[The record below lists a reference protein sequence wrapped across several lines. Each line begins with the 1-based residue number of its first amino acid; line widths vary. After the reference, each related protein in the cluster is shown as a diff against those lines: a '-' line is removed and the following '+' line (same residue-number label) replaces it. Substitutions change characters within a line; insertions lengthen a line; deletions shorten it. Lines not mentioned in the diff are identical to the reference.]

1 MPSDSDSHKPCVL
14 CGQTGKAQQALS
26 IIRLS
31 CCKGK
36 CRDYDYIKA
45 TDPVS
50 CCTTIMLPDLRAPLN
65 SAQHGAFLSDH
76 VCSSH
81 ASDCSR
87 GPGKREQ
94 QGRTP
99 SISLLLHMSRKDIW
113 WVLIIQIC
121 YLKLFL
127 HVKVVIQNW
136 FCMWKYTL
144 SSPAWVDLT
153 NKPISQAYTMGKATI
168 SLPISKLCKNSIKFT
183 FRSLTNNSP
192 SLCNTYLC
200 TGRLL
205 WDTFCDRT
213 FSTLG
218 SRLPSPQDFWLVF
231 MS

>member
-50 CCTTIMLPDLRAPLN
+50 CCTTITLPDLRAPLN

-87 GPGKREQ
+87 GPWKREQ

-127 HVKVVIQNW
+127 HVKVYFI
-136 FCMWKYTL
+136 FSCL
-144 SSPAWVDLT
+144 SRFNKQANFSGLYHGKGHDIIT
-153 NKPISQAYTMGKATI
+153 NFKIMQKLHQIHFQISYK
-168 SLPISKLCKNSIKFT
+168 
-183 FRSLTNNSP
+183 
-192 SLCNTYLC
+192 
-200 TGRLL
+200 
-205 WDTFCDRT
+205 
-213 FSTLG
+213 
-218 SRLPSPQDFWLVF
+218 
-231 MS
+231 